1 MEYERNCAWCRKNF
15 TAKRK
20 DNIFCSDKCKGQHF
34 RITNGFTLVDPFLP
48 EDLVNKNY
56 RNKTNVC
63 AIFFMW
69 FKQDGKRFA
78 DVYESND
85 CYSPKMEKK
94 MLKYKNTTV
103 NKE

>member
-1 MEYERNCAWCRKNF
+1 
-15 TAKRK
+15 
-20 DNIFCSDKCKGQHF
+20 
-34 RITNGFTLVDPFLP
+34 
-48 EDLVNKNY
+48 
-56 RNKTNVC
+56 
-63 AIFFMW
+63 MW